1 MKKLLVFPILLVM
14 FLLVACQNENTA
26 NENTI
31 MDALNKTHKE
41 KGSFEVLDV
50 IETVKIDE
58 DRTLVLYTEK
68 LQWQE
73 DLDLFIAYVESNK
86 KNWKVTS
93 AVSMGMLPEDEFKT
107 YTFSQKLLDN
117 NGEIRLVGV
126 ENNQN
131 EFRIAVK

>member
-1 MKKLLVFPILLVM
+1 MRKLLVFPIVLVM

-41 KGSFEVLDV
+41 KGFFEVLDV

-68 LQWQE
+68 VQGQE
-73 DLDLFIAYVESNK
+73 DLFIAYVVSNK
-86 KNWKVTS
+86 KNWKVTNAIS
-93 AVSMGMLPEDEFKT
+93 LGVLPEDEFKT
-107 YTFSQKLLDN
+107 YTVSQKLIDN
-117 NGEIRLVGV
+117 NGEVRLVGV
-126 ENNQN
+126 ENNQY